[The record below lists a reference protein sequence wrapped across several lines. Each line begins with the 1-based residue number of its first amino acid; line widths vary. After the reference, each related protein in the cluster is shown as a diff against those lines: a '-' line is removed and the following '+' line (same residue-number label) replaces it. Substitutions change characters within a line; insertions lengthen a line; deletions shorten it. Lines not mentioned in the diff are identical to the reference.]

1 MSSEPIHDYIPLK
14 RLPANGVIGIFA
26 PSSPVEESKLNRGI
40 KYLES
45 LGYRVETAPSCYAS
59 EAYLS
64 GSGEM
69 RANDLMNL
77 LNNPKVDAVF
87 STRGGFGSMFMLPFL
102 DFDKIKAARKMI
114 VGFSDVTA
122 LQWAIWKKTGLMSI
136 SGGMVGTDMSNSPI
150 DQQFEH
156 YFWNLIETGKV
167 DIPLQSFDRSTIEK
181 IGFSLP
187 GTVSVAAMLLGSEY
201 FPDTSGSVLI
211 LEDVYEPRH
220 KMEAYL
226 QQFKLSGVYKNASAI
241 ILGEFSPALKEE
253 YPEIPNMQTVF
264 DRAFEGFA
272 NPVIQNFDY
281 GHIPGKISLPVGAR
295 LSVSLGVNSSL
306 KSRHSIFSR

>member
-1 MSSEPIHDYIPLK
+1 MSSERIPDFIPLK
-14 RLPANGVIGIFA
+14 RLPKNGVIGVFA
-26 PSSPVEESKLNRGI
+26 PSSPVESEKLERGV

-45 LGYRVETAPSCYAS
+45 LGYRVETTPSCYAS
-59 EAYLS
+59 DAYLS
-64 GSGEM
+64 GSGQM
-69 RANDLMNL
+69 RAKDLMYL
-77 LNNPKVDAVF
+77 LENPNIDAVF
-87 STRGGFGSMFMLPFL
+87 TTRGGFGSIFMLPFL
-102 DFDKIKAARKMI
+102 DFKKIKSARKMI

-136 SGGMVGTDMSNSPI
+136 SGGMVGTDMSNIPI

-156 YFWNLIETGKV
+156 YFWKLIETGLV
-167 DIPLQSFDRSTIEK
+167 DIPLQSYEKPFIEK
-181 IGFSLP
+181 EGFSLP

-201 FPDTSGSVLI
+201 FPDTAKSILI

-226 QQFKLSGVYKNASAI
+226 QQFKLAGIYKNASAV
-241 ILGEFSPALKEE
+241 ILGEFSPAPKEE
-253 YPEIPNMQTVF
+253 YPEIPEMKTVF
-264 DRAFEGFA
+264 LRAFEGFK
-272 NPVIQNFDY
+272 NPVVDQFDY

-295 LSVSLGVNSSL
+295 LSVSLGVQSSL